1 MKNINILLLNK
12 FFNNIFLERIIWIIF
27 FISKGLSGFQIGI
40 LQFMIT
46 LTQVLFEIPS
56 GIFSDKIGRKKA
68 IILANLFYILY
79 FILFYFNNNF
89 HCLIIGCIM
98 QGIGETLTTG
108 SEEALL
114 YDSLETIQQKDNYSK
129 YLGYFNAIN
138 LISLSISSFLGGFI
152 SWNLI
157 IFFNILSRVINILFL
172 VFLNDKKINFQKNKK
187 RKLKEYLFI
196 NKKIYIFLFISTIT
210 IAYISALFI
219 FMPEIF
225 SQLKYSN
232 KYISI
237 LYTIIILLNILISL
251 FYVKIKRKISILLII
266 NILLILVSLFFYY
279 NYFIILTFIYSN
291 VIYEVLYIYFL
302 NFLNNNIDSFNRST
316 SISLYNFFI
325 SIFLSMF
332 SLILGTF
339 ILIKL
344 SIFLFYLILL
354 LLLVLNLIFI
364 LTVKVI

>member
-1 MKNINILLLNK
+1 
-12 FFNNIFLERIIWIIF
+12 
-27 FISKGLSGFQIGI
+27 
-40 LQFMIT
+40 
-46 LTQVLFEIPS
+46 
-56 GIFSDKIGRKKA
+56 
-68 IILANLFYILY
+68 
-79 FILFYFNNNF
+79 
-89 HCLIIGCIM
+89 M

-354 LLLVLNLIFI
+354 LLLILNLIFI

>member
-138 LISLSISSFLGGFI
+138 LFSLSISSFLGGFI

-251 FYVKIKRKISILLII
+251 F
-266 NILLILVSLFFYY
+266 LV
-279 NYFIILTFIYSN
+279 
-291 VIYEVLYIYFL
+291 
-302 NFLNNNIDSFNRST
+302 
-316 SISLYNFFI
+316 
-325 SIFLSMF
+325 
-332 SLILGTF
+332 
-339 ILIKL
+339 
-344 SIFLFYLILL
+344 
-354 LLLVLNLIFI
+354 
-364 LTVKVI
+364 